1 MVFKTNK
8 RKKNDKDNQ
17 EQQLGASLVT
27 VTRPSDTVAEQFRSI
42 KENIQFSAADKKI
55 QTLLVTSADDSEG
68 KSTMAANLAAVMA
81 EQGKRVLLVDT
92 NLRKP
97 SIYKTFNLNEHHPG
111 LTTLLTDDSL
121 TIMDAIIKVKD
132 ANLYVLSAGPMPPN
146 PSELLDSKRME
157 ALIEEFNDVFDT
169 VIFDSSALLT
179 GDDAQV
185 MATKVDGIIIT
196 IREGVTEKN
205 SIYQAKERLDAV
217 NANVIGAIYNGSED
231 KKESKAI
238 K

>member
-81 EQGKRVLLVDT
+81 EQGKRVLLVDA

-121 TIMDAIIKVKD
+121 TIMDAIIKVND

>member
-8 RKKNDKDNQ
+8 RKKSDKDNQ

>member
-27 VTRPSDTVAEQFRSI
+27 VTRPSDTVVEQFRSI

-81 EQGKRVLLVDT
+81 EQGKRVLLVDA

>member
-81 EQGKRVLLVDT
+81 EQGKRVLLVDA

>member
-81 EQGKRVLLVDT
+81 EQGKRVLLVDA

-132 ANLYVLSAGPMPPN
+132 AKLYVLSAGPMPPN

>member
-1 MVFKTNK
+1 M
-8 RKKNDKDNQ
+8 
-17 EQQLGASLVT
+17 
-27 VTRPSDTVAEQFRSI
+27 TRPSDKVAEQFRSI

-81 EQGKRVLLVDT
+81 EQGKRVLLVDA

-205 SIYQAKERLDAV
+205 SIYQATERLDAV